1 MKREYLILF
10 KFGRDRY
17 AIEAYVVKEIILI
30 EYLQKVPGSYEHIA
44 GITIHR
50 GTLIPIY
57 NIGEIDLIGRKDNFY
72 AIIIYAKEKYAG
84 FMCEEPNICYK
95 ESAMIMEEKDVQIN
109 YNRRVINSFIKIN
122 EEIYGLIDYERLKNY
137 YIENKGGLNESEN
150 INSR

>member
-10 KFGRDRY
+10 KFGDNKY
-17 AIEAYVVKEIILI
+17 AIETSLVREIILI
-30 EYLQKVPGSYEHIA
+30 EYLQRVPGCYEHIA

-50 GTLIPIY
+50 GTLIPLY
-57 NIGEIDLIGRKDNFY
+57 NIGGIELIGRKDNFY

-84 FMCEEPNICYK
+84 FICEEPNVCYK
-95 ESAMIMEEKDVQIN
+95 ERAKIIEEKDVKIN
-109 YNRRVINSFIKIN
+109 YNRKIIDSLLEVN
-122 EEIYGLIDYERLKNY
+122 EEIYGLIDYEKLKNY